1 MRPTANPQS
10 TLRMPLNDIMGT
22 EANVRVLRVLAERE
36 TPTSAAAIS
45 RRAQLQR
52 STVSRALRTLE
63 ESGVVEYVGI
73 APQVQAIL
81 RERGP
86 LARAIRQLFDAER
99 ARFDALLDGLKNAA
113 ARVPSPPMS
122 VWIGGSAALG
132 SDRPGDQLTVYL
144 LDKPDWVAVT
154 AQLLRMDLG
163 RLEKKL
169 DVTIDVQEFTL
180 ADLATTDI
188 PHEELSAAIVVLGVP
203 PLSLAQRV
211 RKVMAKAE
219 KRSRIKSHAEL
230 DARTLSRAKEVA
242 DAIRKDP
249 SVIHRARAYV
259 EKRWHEASPG
269 ERKELA
275 EWRRILRTVSP
286 ASLRKLLVDT
296 SERAT
301 RLRQTLPFLGVL
313 EDR

>member
-1 MRPTANPQS
+1 
-10 TLRMPLNDIMGT
+10 MPLNDILGT
-22 EANVRVLRVLAERE
+22 EANVRVLRVLSERQ
-36 TPTSAAAIS
+36 TPTSAADIS

-52 STVSRALRTLE
+52 STVSRALKTLE

-73 APQVQAIL
+73 APQAQAIL
-81 RERGP
+81 REHGP
-86 LARAIRQLFDAER
+86 LAKAIRQLFDAER
-99 ARFDALLDGLKNAA
+99 ARFDALLDGLKRAA
-113 ARVPSPPMS
+113 ARAPSPPMS

-132 SDRPGDQLTVYL
+132 SDRPGDQLTVYV
-144 LDKPDWVAVT
+144 LDKPDRVAIT
-154 AQLLRMDLG
+154 AQLLRMDLE

-169 DVTIDVQEFTL
+169 DVTLDVQEFTL

-203 PLSLAQRV
+203 PVSLAQHV
-211 RKVMAKAE
+211 RKVMPKAE
-219 KRSRIKSHAEL
+219 KRSRITSHADL
-230 DARTLSRAKEVA
+230 DARTLSRAKQIA
-242 DAIRKDP
+242 NAIRKDP
-249 SVIHRARAYV
+249 SIIDRARVYT
-259 EKRWHEASPG
+259 ERRWHDASPG

-275 EWRRILRTVSP
+275 EWRRILRSASP

-313 EDR
+313 ENR